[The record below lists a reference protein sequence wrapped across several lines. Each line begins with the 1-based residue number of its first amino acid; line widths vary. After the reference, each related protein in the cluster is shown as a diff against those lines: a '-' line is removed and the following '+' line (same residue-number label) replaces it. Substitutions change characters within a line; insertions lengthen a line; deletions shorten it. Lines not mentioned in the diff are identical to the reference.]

1 MTKKPLIAR
10 DTGQPLVVM
19 GWAAQEL
26 KRLFV
31 LHGHRLTFVTVR
43 RARDR
48 NGNLRRDFL
57 LRHRPPVVRSKD
69 STTNRRPD
77 PRLTN

>member
-48 NGNLRRDFL
+48 SAMSPSRKGGCARNQER
-57 LRHRPPVVRSKD
+57 
-69 STTNRRPD
+69 
-77 PRLTN
+77 